1 MLCGCTRWRLASNP
15 QPETPMLTIRQG
27 ARDPYGYM
35 LAALQLQRLYFD
47 RNVAADKTASVT
59 AVVDKRKEE
68 WRRLVAPAAGDIVT
82 IFRMH
87 RDV

>member
-1 MLCGCTRWRLASNP
+1 
-15 QPETPMLTIRQG
+15 MLTIIQV

-68 WRRLVAPAAGDIVT
+68 WKRLVTPAAGDISHASRCQRF
-82 IFRMH
+82 IF
-87 RDV
+87 VA